1 MQSKPCWPEK
11 IPAAAWIFLHLV
23 ALEFVSELFVLQ
35 PTLACRFA
43 RRFIGKAEDAQVE
56 YTAHNKGEFK
66 GTKAFKPWQMEWC
79 SDQLSRNDAL
89 RLEEE
94 LRHHKTN
101 TPMLESITHKHE
113 MGM

>member
-1 MQSKPCWPEK
+1 MSQKTYQVYILK
-11 IPAAAWIFLHLV
+11 N
-23 ALEFVSELFVLQ
+23 
-35 PTLACRFA
+35 RMN
-43 RRFIGKAEDAQVE
+43 RRFIAKTDDAQAE
-56 YTAHNKGEFK
+56 LISHNKGQFK

-79 SDQLSRNDAL
+79 SGHLSRNDAL

-101 TPMLESITHKHE
+101 SAMLESITHKHE

>member
-1 MQSKPCWPEK
+1 MAKKTYQVYILKN
-11 IPAAAWIFLHLV
+11 
-23 ALEFVSELFVLQ
+23 
-35 PTLACRFA
+35 RMN